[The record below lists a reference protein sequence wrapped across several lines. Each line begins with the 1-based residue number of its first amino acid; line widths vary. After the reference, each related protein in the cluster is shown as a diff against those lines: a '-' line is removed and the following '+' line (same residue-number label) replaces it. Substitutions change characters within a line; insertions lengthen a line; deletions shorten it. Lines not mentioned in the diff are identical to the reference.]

1 MSHGPTGMYRFAVEA
16 CRPVANLL
24 TKFTWSGQENF
35 PKDQPFIIIINHVNE
50 LDFLLIMHFITDAEL
65 SPRALAKASLFKVPV
80 VGTIFRKTKMVPV
93 ERGSQRSI
101 EALKEAENAL
111 KNGEVIA
118 IFPEGTLTDDPQQW
132 PMRFKTGAARLA
144 LATGVPV
151 IPVAHWGSDNIMQRF
166 KGGLKHLFRRPAS
179 QVIAGPPVDLS
190 GINPDPGDHQAVAQ
204 ANQRMERALTNLVAQ
219 LRGETPPN
227 QIWDP
232 KTESYQPVN
241 TGSEND

>member
-1 MSHGPTGMYRFAVEA
+1 MYRFAVEI

-24 TKFTWSGQENF
+24 TKFTWRGQENF
-35 PKDQPFIIIINHVNE
+35 PKNQPFIIIINHINE

-93 ERGSQRSI
+93 ERGGQRSV
-101 EALKEAENAL
+101 EALKEAEKAL

-118 IFPEGTLTDDPQQW
+118 IFPEGTLTDDPQLW

-151 IPVAHWGSDNIMQRF
+151 IPVAHWGSADI
-166 KGGLKHLFRRPAS
+166 LKRLKSGIRAFNSRPTS
-179 QVIAGPPVDLS
+179 RVIAGTPVDLS
-190 GINPDPGDHQAVAQ
+190 GINPDPTDHQAVTEAS
-204 ANQRMERALTNLVAQ
+204 QRMERALTNLVAQ
-219 LRGETPPN
+219 LREEKAPT

-232 KTESYQPVN
+232 KTASYQPVAA
-241 TGSEND
+241 GRENE